1 MTFIIASL
9 IGHKILHIMIL
20 KILENRGGSNSTNLS
35 KNKKIEKYTK
45 LRYGMKNTSSN
56 LSHRKYTQNFLKKKN
71 N

>member
-35 KNKKIEKYTK
+35 KNKK
-45 LRYGMKNTSSN
+45 LKNTQSFA
-56 LSHRKYTQNFLKKKN
+56 TE
-71 N
+71 